1 MFHFSCHTM
10 SLIKL
15 IEYYT
20 DVQTMFQCS
29 CHTMSKGKIIK
40 NYHRRSDNV
49 SIFLPY
55 NVNRDLFED
64 FVGSPLSYLLL
75 DGVLACPYCQTN

>member
-1 MFHFSCHTM
+1 M

-20 DVQTMFQCS
+20 DSQTMFQCS

-40 NYHRRSDNV
+40 NKLSFVSCEKELLKDIDINGTCRKKTQRIMKKLKEFWQETNDN
-49 SIFLPY
+49 F
-55 NVNRDLFED
+55 
-64 FVGSPLSYLLL
+64 
-75 DGVLACPYCQTN
+75 Q